1 MRAPSVEPRLPARPA
16 LRAAA
21 IVALVHALPLVDR
34 AAFAAVLERVRADLW
49 LTDLQL
55 GLAASLP
62 ALVAGL
68 LALRR
73 ARGEAVAAPP
83 VAGARGRLRSAA
95 APALWGAAAALSG
108 AARGAATLLLARAVA
123 GGAARSLAR
132 DGADTGG
139 AASPDAA
146 PADAARVATA
156 AALAALGYAGAG
168 ALGWRFGWRAA
179 LVAAAVASLAV
190 AATTA
195 WSRRPAAVAPTLASS
210 TLARGSRAAIAG
222 GALVAFAAGA
232 LATWTPA
239 FLERARGVP
248 RAIAPLEMGAAVLM
262 AGAAAAWARGAAAEA
277 LRRAGATRWLC
288 PGAALA
294 AAPLAIAALLA
305 RRPVAYLAALVAALA
320 LVLVAL
326 AALRGALARA
336 FPGDRG
342 TAAGALALIALVGDA
357 PAAALVGAISHRTSL
372 WWAMLAVPAALL
384 VGGALLAFDLT
395 GNCVPRPTGG
405 AGGAPPPARRVP

>member
-1 MRAPSVEPRLPARPA
+1 LPARPA

-62 ALVAGL
+62 ALVAGI

-73 ARGEAVAAPP
+73 ARGDAVAAAP
-83 VAGARGRLRSAA
+83 GRLRSAV

-108 AARGAATLLLARAVA
+108 VARGAVTLLLARAAA
-123 GGAARSLAR
+123 GGAARALAR
-132 DGADTGG
+132 DGAEAGD
-139 AASPDAA
+139 AASPPAMDPGDAA
-146 PADAARVATA
+146 PGDAARVATA
-156 AALAALGYAGAG
+156 AALASLGYAGAG
-168 ALGWRFGWRAA
+168 AIGWRFGWRAA

-190 AATTA
+190 AATAA
-195 WSRRPAAVAPTLASS
+195 WSRRPAALALPRASS
-210 TLARGSRAAIAG
+210 ARASAGTRATLAG

-262 AGAAAAWARGAAAEA
+262 AGAAAAWARGAAAET
-277 LRRAGATRWLC
+277 LRRAGASRWLC

-294 AAPLAIAALLA
+294 AAPLALAALLA

-326 AALRGALARA
+326 AALRDALARTL
-336 FPGDRG
+336 PDDRRG
-342 TAAGALALIALVGDA
+342 AAVALAWLALAGDG
-357 PAAALVGAISHRTSL
+357 PAALLVGAISHRTSL

-384 VGGALLAFDLT
+384 
-395 GNCVPRPTGG
+395 
-405 AGGAPPPARRVP
+405 AGGGFLARAAREE

>member
-1 MRAPSVEPRLPARPA
+1 
-16 LRAAA
+16 
-21 IVALVHALPLVDR
+21 VHALPLVDR

-62 ALVAGL
+62 ALIAGI

-73 ARGEAVAAPP
+73 ARAAAIAAPTVAAAP
-83 VAGARGRLRSAA
+83 GRLRSAA

-108 AARGAATLLLARAVA
+108 VARGAVTLLLARAVA
-123 GGAARSLAR
+123 GGAARALAR
-132 DGADTGG
+132 DGAEAGD
-139 AASPDAA
+139 AASPSATDPGDAV
-146 PADAARVATA
+146 PGDAARVATA

-168 ALGWRFGWRAA
+168 AIGWRFGWRAA

-195 WSRRPAAVAPTLASS
+195 WSRRPAALALPRASIARASAGTRATL
-210 TLARGSRAAIAG
+210 AG

-262 AGAAAAWARGAAAEA
+262 AGAAAAWARGVAAEA
-277 LRRAGATRWLC
+277 LRRAGASRWLC

-294 AAPLAIAALLA
+294 AAPLALAALLA

-326 AALRGALARA
+326 AALRGALA
-336 FPGDRG
+336 PKLPDDRRG
-342 TAAGALALIALVGDA
+342 AAVALAWLALAGDA
-357 PAAALVGAISHRTSL
+357 PAALLVGAISHRTSL

-384 VGGALLAFDLT
+384 AGGALLA
-395 GNCVPRPTGG
+395 R
-405 AGGAPPPARRVP
+405 AAREE

>member
-1 MRAPSVEPRLPARPA
+1 VRAPSVEPRLPARPA

-21 IVALVHALPLVDR
+21 IVALVQALPLVDR

-62 ALVAGL
+62 AIVAGL

-73 ARGEAVAAPP
+73 ARGDVAAPSAAA
-83 VAGARGRLRSAA
+83 VRGRLRSAA
-95 APALWGAAAALSG
+95 APALWGVAAALSG
-108 AARGAATLLLARAVA
+108 AARGAVMLLLARAVA
-123 GGAARSLAR
+123 GGAARSFAR
-132 DGADTGG
+132 GG
-139 AASPDAA
+139 AETGAA
-146 PADAARVATA
+146 VPPGPPADAARVATA

-168 ALGWRFGWRAA
+168 ALGWSFGWRAA

-195 WSRRPAAVAPTLASS
+195 WSRRPAADVPTLASGAPP
-210 TLARGSRAAIAG
+210 ARGSRAAIFG

-262 AGAAAAWARGAAAEA
+262 AGAAAAWARGFAAEA
-277 LRRAGATRWLC
+277 LHRANASRWLC

-294 AAPLAIAALLA
+294 AAPLAVAALLA

-326 AALRGALARA
+326 AALRDALARA
-336 FPGDRG
+336 LPGDRLG
-342 TAAGALALIALVGDA
+342 AAGALAWIALVGDA
-357 PAAALVGAISHRTSL
+357 PAALLVGAISHRTSL
-372 WWAMLAVPAALL
+372 WWAMLAVPVALL
-384 VGGALLAFDLT
+384 AGGALLAH
-395 GNCVPRPTGG
+395 
-405 AGGAPPPARRVP
+405 AARREE